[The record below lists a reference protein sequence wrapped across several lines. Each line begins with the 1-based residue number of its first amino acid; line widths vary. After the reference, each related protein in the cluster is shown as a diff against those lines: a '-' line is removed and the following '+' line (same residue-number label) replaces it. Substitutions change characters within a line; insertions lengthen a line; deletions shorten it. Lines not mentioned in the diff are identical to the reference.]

1 MSEEIKKILYPN
13 LSEDSSKNHWS
24 GIWYLLKGYRLIYG
38 SALIALSASLY
49 FRSSLNLVLAWFVD
63 TWLKEETHTVPLWSI
78 GGIFILFNVIQG
90 ALSYYSGIQMNKT
103 AEEIVRRLRNNL
115 YNHIQRLSF
124 TWHDKADTGDLIV
137 RATGDIDEVK
147 KLFSEQ
153 VYGIVRVCSFAF
165 INFVMIRNIHKQ
177 LALRNL
183 IVLPVIFIASIIYL
197 KVVEKI
203 YERYQNQD
211 SIVSTV
217 LQENLTGVRVVKAF
231 ARQQYEI
238 EKFTKECDKQY
249 KIGEEQMVKEAFLW
263 PITGILCYLQIALS
277 FYWGTKA
284 ALAGEITLGNFVAYQ
299 SLVTMIVWPLRNL
312 GRQIVNIGRSLV
324 SFKRIR
330 QIIQTPQEDLQQGI
344 KDMDFHG
351 SIVFDHVHF
360 GYDGTEALKDISFET
375 KPGQVTAVIG
385 STGSGKTS
393 LINLLPRF
401 YEYQN
406 GSITFD
412 GIELNQISRE
422 TLRGLIGIVEQ
433 EPFLFSCTIAE
444 NIAFGV
450 EREVTREE
458 IIAAAK
464 AAAIHESI
472 MEFENNYDTIIG
484 ERGVTLSGGQ
494 KQRVAIARAFLKDPR
509 ILILD
514 DSLSAVDTLTE
525 SVIQD
530 SLRKLMKG
538 RTSFIIAHRITSIMD
553 ADQILVLDKGEIVQ
567 RGTHDELLQEE
578 GLYKEIHDIQTR
590 IEDELNKEVS
600 GE

>member
-1 MSEEIKKILYPN
+1 MNEEIEKILYPN
-13 LSEDSSKNHWS
+13 LSEDTSKSHRS
-24 GIWYLLKGYRLIYG
+24 AIWYLLKGYRLTYG

-63 TWLKEETHTVPLWSI
+63 TWLKEETHTVPLWCVS
-78 GGIFILFNVIQG
+78 GIFILFNVIQG
-90 ALSYYSGIQMNKT
+90 ALSYYSGIRMNKT
-103 AEEIVRRLRNNL
+103 AEEITRRLRNNL

-124 TWHDKADTGDLIV
+124 SWHDKADTGDLIV

-147 KLFSEQ
+147 KLFSEH
-153 VYGIVRVCSFAF
+153 VYGIVRVSSFAF
-165 INFVMIRNIHKQ
+165 INFVMIWNIHKQ
-177 LALRNL
+177 LALKNL
-183 IVLPVIFIASIIYL
+183 IVLPCIFIASIIYL
-197 KVVEKI
+197 KIVEKI
-203 YERYQNQD
+203 YERYQNQA
-211 SIVSTV
+211 SVVSTV

-238 EKFTKECDKQY
+238 ENFSKECDKQY
-249 KIGEEQMVKEAFLW
+249 KIGEEQMMKEAFLW

-284 ALAGEITLGNFVAYQ
+284 ALAGEISLGNFVAYQ
-299 SLVTMIVWPLRNL
+299 SLVTMIVWPLRQL

-324 SFKRIR
+324 SFNRIR
-330 QIIQTPQEDLQQGI
+330 QIIQTPQEDLQQGLG
-344 KDMDFHG
+344 DMDFHG
-351 SIVFDHVHF
+351 SIAFDHVSF
-360 GYDGTEALKDISFET
+360 DYDGAEALKDISFET
-375 KPGQVTAVIG
+375 KPGQVTAIIG

-401 YEYQN
+401 YDYQK
-406 GSITFD
+406 GSITMD
-412 GIELNQISRE
+412 GIEINRISRE
-422 TLRGLIGIVEQ
+422 NLRGLIGIVEQ

-458 IIAAAK
+458 IITAAK

-494 KQRVAIARAFLKDPR
+494 KQRIAIARAFLKDPR

-538 RTSFIIAHRITSIMD
+538 RTSFIIAHRISSIMD

-567 RGTHDELLQEE
+567 RGTHHELLQEQ